1 MASHGINNENMAPT
15 PDHAAFGRNRPKA
28 ERVTEFNSLEFA
40 RREKPDS
47 AFSLR
52 ALGIGLLLAGIGTL
66 FFPVAARGQAI
77 SPDALIRAYPDQI
90 AGRDAA
96 GIIFRDGT
104 RQNLS
109 DGRTGKSFEEKLK
122 NASLIDQLSLSYPK
136 GALTKPPELQDDP
149 GRFRNAAFFDKIYG
163 DCDKGE
169 TQKHLTSISWFTGK
183 VRVTTVNGVAEKL
196 RAVAMEIDRLPQDIR
211 RHAYPSAG
219 AFNCRVVKD
228 TGKRSMHAYGA
239 AIDLNTAFS
248 DYWLWRKGGYRNRI
262 PYEIVEIFERH
273 GFIWGGKWGHFDTM
287 HFEYRPEFFDTPA
300 GVDEKK

>member
-1 MASHGINNENMAPT
+1 MASRGSKNEKTGPI
-15 PDHAAFGRNRPKA
+15 PDDTAFWRNRQDANGVIASK
-28 ERVTEFNSLEFA
+28 SLE
-40 RREKPDS
+40 
-47 AFSLR
+47 R
-52 ALGIGLLLAGIGTL
+52 ALKIGLLLAGVEML
-66 FFPVAARGQAI
+66 FFPIAARGQAI
-77 SPDALIRAYPDQI
+77 SPDALTHAYPDQI
-90 AGRDAA
+90 AGRDDV

-109 DGRTGKSFEEKLK
+109 DGRTDKSFDEKLR
-122 NASLIDQLSLSYPK
+122 NASLLDQLSLPYPK
-136 GALTKPPELQDDP
+136 GALTQPPGPQDDP
-149 GRFRNAAFFDKIYG
+149 GRFRNAAFFDKMYG

-169 TQKHLTSISWFTGK
+169 TQKHLTDIPWFTGK
-183 VRVTTVNGVAEKL
+183 VRVTTINGVAERL
-196 RAVAMEIDRLPQDIR
+196 RAVATEIDRLPQDIK
-211 RHAYPSAG
+211 RHAHPSAG

-287 HFEYRPEFFDTPA
+287 HFEYRPEFFDTPP
-300 GVDEKK
+300 GSEEKKQHGD